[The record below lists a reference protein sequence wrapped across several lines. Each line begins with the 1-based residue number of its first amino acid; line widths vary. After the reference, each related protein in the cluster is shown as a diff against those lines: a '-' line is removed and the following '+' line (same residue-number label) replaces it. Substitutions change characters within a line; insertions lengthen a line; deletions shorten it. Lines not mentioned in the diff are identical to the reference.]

1 MSSSNLQCKLSN
13 YQRNFSVDH
22 ITISVPEAGTD
33 LDLDGA
39 ADVLHGG
46 DARDGEGDS
55 APHQVRHHCEEQ
67 VNLDIY
73 FICKLSKKE
82 TPVEILHL
90 LLSVFTLKKLCDGFS
105 HAVNLPLGS
114 SERNALT
121 YVDPVLSDLQL
132 LRGSENVKEQRILT
146 CSESIYLA
154 VRNIC
159 LCCKML

>member
-67 VNLDIY
+67 VNLQGVPYHWAHFLFAI
-73 FICKLSKKE
+73 FSASGAHTE
-82 TPVEILHL
+82 EL
-90 LLSVFTLKKLCDGFS
+90 LTFFQQPWKFAS
-105 HAVNLPLGS
+105 
-114 SERNALT
+114 
-121 YVDPVLSDLQL
+121 
-132 LRGSENVKEQRILT
+132 
-146 CSESIYLA
+146 
-154 VRNIC
+154 
-159 LCCKML
+159 